1 MCERFWGNR
10 CLQHRQTR
18 LATFPRATTLSS
30 YSPTLTHQFG
40 VISVVFKELAPNL
53 LYYLEASVAKEKLDE
68 VVVSL
73 SMFYITVLLVS
84 SLIASTTASDN
95 VVRSTT
101 TIQLPHFTFRMLL
114 SEDVLNTYEFRSHVV
129 HATNN
134 HLAEFIQTALTP
146 DFGEEAFQALH
157 LESILRRNQDRYDS
171 DPAAQ
176 VDISFQGSLTLL
188 KEDETTAVVDQ
199 DAVHIFVAQALVGNA
214 YWKLM
219 HLFIEDELLEKVEN
233 LAIIMDDSVLSN
245 PGDTILDESND
256 DKANRGMVGVL
267 AFFSTIVF
275 FASAF
280 LLYLAYRR
288 YSSST
293 DYCCSHSK
301 GSDTTDQD
309 DDIVDGFDD
318 EEDQK
323 TTTVSPPKRKKR
335 RAKPNEK
342 LVLGVPS
349 LDSIIEES
357 DDEQEGMSTVP
368 LGVAPGTILI

>member
-1 MCERFWGNR
+1 M
-10 CLQHRQTR
+10 
-18 LATFPRATTLSS
+18 
-30 YSPTLTHQFG
+30 
-40 VISVVFKELAPNL
+40 ISVVFKELAPNL